1 MTPRSSA
8 TRSRPSGT
16 ASSSHVWATMPDSSL
31 SRRSDEANA
40 RRTTSSTRS
49 LSSSDVPRTDAF
61 MGTRTWIEEMIAP
74 DPLANRTTAL
84 ATRLEPRVPI
94 ELAIAYQRTA
104 VQLQPRV
111 RLEGASV
118 GRHPD
123 VQRRL
128 LPRTRQH
135 HLRGERLRQACR
147 LGDRPRD
154 RLDRP
159 PDPPRRPAARRPPLP
174 KPRRKLLH
182 ARERQRPERDARQR
196 QPACCPHRQHAIG
209 GRQASER
216 SQYVHRRSLARRPQR
231 APRAT
236 PAQGRRGGD
245 YPRKPVTHLG
255 VTPDQRLQY

>member
-16 ASSSHVWATMPDSSL
+16 ASSSHVCATMPDSSL

-49 LSSSDVPRTDAF
+49 LSSSVVARTDAF

-74 DPLANRTTAL
+74 DSLANRTTAL

-94 ELAIAYQRTA
+94 EVAIAYQRTA

-111 RLEGASV
+111 RLERASV

-159 PDPPRRPAARRPPLP
+159 RHPSRRHAHRRPPPPRPPPPPPPPPP

-182 ARERQRPERDARQR
+182 ARERHRPERAAPQR
-196 QPACCPHRQHAIG
+196 YPACCPHRQHAIG
-209 GRQASER
+209 G
-216 SQYVHRRSLARRPQR
+216 
-231 APRAT
+231 
-236 PAQGRRGGD
+236 
-245 YPRKPVTHLG
+245 
-255 VTPDQRLQY
+255 